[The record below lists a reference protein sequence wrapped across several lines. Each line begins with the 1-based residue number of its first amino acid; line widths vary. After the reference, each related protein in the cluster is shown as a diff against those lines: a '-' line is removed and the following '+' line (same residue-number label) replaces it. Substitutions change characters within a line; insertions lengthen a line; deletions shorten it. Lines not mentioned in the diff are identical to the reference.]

1 MRLHFDGD
9 RTDSDPMLSYSQ
21 KLAPIRRGAR
31 VRGAL
36 RRGVVGVLTL
46 SGIPRILVE
55 HRIRR
60 SLHVVGSSGDEDA
73 SSKKPHEIIIS
84 PRMCIY
90 AHYDV
95 GNDLSE
101 HDTQFLEWILSKGI
115 GLVVVSTASLDPS
128 ADNLKKLREQ
138 GVSVIVR
145 ENYGLDFASWQC
157 GLDALGADLEKVEW
171 IYLIN
176 SSLYGPVRTD
186 VDIFSPPTSSTNV
199 YGLTASREYTFH
211 AHSYF
216 LGFDRR
222 AVQQPAF
229 KTFFSSISTSESK
242 WSVILNSELS
252 WLRYFCRCDLTV
264 GTLFEPP
271 RKHTINPLTRQ
282 WLNLLDA
289 GFPFIKKSLFIQN
302 YDAVDLGD
310 WQEEVERLAGK
321 RFCDVIKRDVER
333 RRLS

>member
-9 RTDSDPMLSYSQ
+9 PTDSDPMLSYSQ
-21 KLAPIRRGAR
+21 KLAPIRRGGRAR
-31 VRGAL
+31 GSL

-55 HRIRR
+55 QRIRR
-60 SLHVVGSSGDEDA
+60 SLHVLGSLGDEDA
-73 SSKKPHEIIIS
+73 SSKKAQGIIVR

-90 AHYDV
+90 AHYDF

-128 ADNLKKLREQ
+128 ADNLKKLRDRD
-138 GVSVIVR
+138 VLVIVR
-145 ENYGLDFASWQC
+145 ENSGFDFASWWR
-157 GLDALGADLEKVEW
+157 GLDALGADIEKVDW

-186 VDIFSPPTSSTNV
+186 IDIFSPPTSSTNV
-199 YGLTASREYTFH
+199 YGLTASREYIFH

-216 LGFDRR
+216 LGFDRK
-222 AVQQPAF
+222 AIQQPAF
-229 KTFFSSISTSESK
+229 KKFFSSVGNSKSK

-252 WLRYFCRCDLTV
+252 WLRYFSRCGLTV

-271 RKHTINPLTRQ
+271 RMRTINPLTRQ

-310 WQEEVERLAGK
+310 WQEEVERMAGNQ
-321 RFCDVIKRDVER
+321 FCDVIKRDVDR